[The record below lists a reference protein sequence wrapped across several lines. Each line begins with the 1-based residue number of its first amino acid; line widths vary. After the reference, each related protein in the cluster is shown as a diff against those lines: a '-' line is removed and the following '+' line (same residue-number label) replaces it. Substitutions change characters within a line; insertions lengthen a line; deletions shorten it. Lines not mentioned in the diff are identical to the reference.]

1 VLALELQTGTV
12 LGLTAVRATSLLLLL
27 LIPAQAGAQLDIDA
41 GWGGEAE
48 ALGYLDQVEL
58 VHVEHGAEG
67 VGGVG
72 LEV

>member
-1 VLALELQTGTV
+1 
-12 LGLTAVRATSLLLLL
+12 
-27 LIPAQAGAQLDIDA
+27 LDIDA
-41 GWGGEAE
+41 GRGGEAE